1 MQELEELSGLVST
14 IYDTASNE
22 SLWPDVLKKVAGFVG
37 GPNSALWSRPTSAA
51 FTRRPVLDVKPT

>member
-14 IYDTASNE
+14 IYDTVLNE

-37 GPNSALWSRPTSAA
+37 GPNAALWSSPPRPHL
-51 FTRRPVLDVKPT
+51 REDRY

>member
-1 MQELEELSGLVST
+1 MQELEELSGLVSAL
-14 IYDTASNE
+14 YDTVLNE

-37 GPNSALWSRPTSAA
+37 GPNAALWSRPA